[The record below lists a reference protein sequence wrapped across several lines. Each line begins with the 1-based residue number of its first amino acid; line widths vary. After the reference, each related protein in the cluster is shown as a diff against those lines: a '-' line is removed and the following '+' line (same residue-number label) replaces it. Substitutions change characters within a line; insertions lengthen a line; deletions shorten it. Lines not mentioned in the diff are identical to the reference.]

1 MCPKYPLDS
10 FTTFY
15 YYITHFMTAEMFAD
29 KLKIVCTKGKNDS
42 NPSKG
47 EKSILIIKERESM
60 CGGRSTEPHSTFP
73 PRVIDRRANLIVKE
87 GSTVKLPCAAEGY
100 PIPQIHWLKLE
111 KSQAVRLSKNQRFV
125 ELGGTLIIRR
135 AEPEDSGK
143 YICYVNNSVADERVD
158 TELLVS

>member
-1 MCPKYPLDS
+1 M
-10 FTTFY
+10 
-15 YYITHFMTAEMFAD
+15 
-29 KLKIVCTKGKNDS
+29 
-42 NPSKG
+42 
-47 EKSILIIKERESM
+47 EKSFQTIIINLKHSFA
-60 CGGRSTEPHSTFP
+60 EPHSTFP
-73 PRVIDRRANLIVKE
+73 PRIIDRRTNLIVKE

-111 KSQAVRLSKNQRFV
+111 KSQAVRLTKNQRFV

-158 TELLVS
+158 TELLVSGMVNLNITNQHDTISKNKNSKIVIEKIICNFY